1 MIPKVRYGLHVQL
14 VSPLTLNST
23 WFSSRDTT
31 VGCVLG
37 AAHLLSADVAEKMAV
52 ICDVESGTGNYE
64 SYESDC
70 PCLLAG
76 WCFF

>member
-1 MIPKVRYGLHVQL
+1 M
-14 VSPLTLNST
+14 
-23 WFSSRDTT
+23 
-31 VGCVLG
+31 GCVLG

-52 ICDVESGTGNYE
+52 ICGVESGTPGNYE

>member
-1 MIPKVRYGLHVQL
+1 
-14 VSPLTLNST
+14 
-23 WFSSRDTT
+23 

-76 WCFF
+76 VSFSVHPYFRKPPGRGRVRRLAFL